1 MNKNNSKIMKKII
14 LTIASL
20 ALGAAVMSAQDLKA
34 VSELFNSGAE
44 SLNNGAKT
52 EALASF
58 QNALSQAT
66 ALGDEGKEVVDN
78 CKNIIPNL
86 MISIAKDL
94 FKEDKIDDAIAKAA
108 EALAF
113 AKEFNIAEGIEDAT
127 NVIGQF
133 RFQKG
138 NDALNAKD
146 FAGAVEAYRSVLDGD
161 PANGAAALRLGM
173 ALAGSGDTAA
183 AEEAYKTAAA
193 NGQEAAANKQLG
205 NLALK
210 AAAAALKT
218 KDFQGALENAL
229 KSAEFNPSANA
240 FKIAGNAAA
249 QLKKYKEAVEYF
261 GKYLSINPNAADA
274 AQIKTTVEAL
284 KKLAQ

>member
-1 MNKNNSKIMKKII
+1 MKKII
-14 LTIASL
+14 LTLAFL
-20 ALGAAVMSAQDLKA
+20 ALGAALVSAQDLKA
-34 VSELFNSGAE
+34 VSEVFNSGAE
-44 SLNNGAKT
+44 ALNNGAKT

-58 QNALSQAT
+58 QDALTQAT

-94 FKEDKIDDAIAKAA
+94 FKEDKIDEAIGKAN

-113 AKEFNIAEGIEDAT
+113 AKEYEIAEEVEDAT
-127 NVIGQF
+127 KTISQF
-133 RFQKG
+133 LFQKG
-138 NDALNAKD
+138 NNALNAKD
-146 FAGAVEAYRSVLDGD
+146 FAGAAEAYKAVLDGE
-161 PANGAAALRLGM
+161 PENGAAALRLGM
-173 ALAGSGDTAA
+173 ALAGAGDTAA

-210 AAAAALKT
+210 VASAALKA
-218 KDFQGALENAL
+218 KDYQGALDNAV

-249 QLKKYKEAVEYF
+249 QLKKYKEAVDFF
-261 GKYLSINPNAADA
+261 GKYLNLNPNAADA
-274 AQIKTTVEAL
+274 AQTKATIEAL
-284 KKLAQ
+284 KKAIQ

>member
-1 MNKNNSKIMKKII
+1 MKKII
-14 LTIASL
+14 LTLASL
-20 ALGAAVMSAQDLKA
+20 ALCAAMVSAQDLKA
-34 VSELFNSGAE
+34 VSELFNSGATA
-44 SLNNGAKT
+44 LNNGAKT

-78 CKNIIPNL
+78 CKNVIPNL

-94 FKEDKIDDAIAKAA
+94 FKEDKLDDAIAKAK

-113 AKEFNIAEGIEDAT
+113 AKEFNIAEEIEDASK
-127 NVIGQF
+127 VIGQF
-133 RFQKG
+133 MFQKG

-146 FAGAVEAYRSVLDGD
+146 FGAAVEAYKDVLDAE

-173 ALAGSGDTAA
+173 ALAGAGDTAA
-183 AEEAYKTAAA
+183 AEEAYRTAAA

-210 AAAAALKT
+210 AAAAALKA
-218 KDFQGALENAL
+218 KDFQGALDNAL

-240 FKIAGNAAA
+240 FKIAGNAAT
-249 QLKKYKEAVEYF
+249 QLKKYKDAVDYF
-261 GKYLSINPNAADA
+261 GEYLNINPNAADA
-274 AQIKTTVEAL
+274 AQIKTTVETL
-284 KKLAQ
+284 KKMIQ

>member
-1 MNKNNSKIMKKII
+1 MKKVI

-34 VSELFNSGAE
+34 VSEIFNSGAE

-94 FKEDKIDDAIAKAA
+94 FKEGKVDEAIEKAK

-113 AKEFNIAEGIEDAT
+113 AKEYEIAEEVEDASK
-127 NVIGQF
+127 VIGQF
-133 RFQKG
+133 MFQKG

-146 FAGAVEAYRSVLDGD
+146 FAGAAEAYKAVLDAD
-161 PANGAAALRLGM
+161 PANGTAALRLGM
-173 ALAGSGDTAA
+173 ALAGTGDVAA
-183 AEEAYKTAAA
+183 AEEAFNIAAA
-193 NGQEAAANKQLG
+193 NGQEAAAKKQLG
-205 NLALK
+205 NIALK
-210 AAAAALKT
+210 AAAAALKA
-218 KDFQGALENAL
+218 KDYQGALDNAV
-229 KSAEFNPSANA
+229 KSAEINPSANA

-261 GKYLSINPNAADA
+261 GKYLNISPNASDA
-274 AQIKTTVEAL
+274 AQIKATVEAL
-284 KKLAQ
+284 KKAIQ

>member
-1 MNKNNSKIMKKII
+1 MKKII
-14 LTIASL
+14 LTLASL
-20 ALGAAVMSAQDLKA
+20 ALSAAVMSAQDLKT
-34 VSELFNSGAE
+34 VSEIFNSGAE

-66 ALGDEGKEVVDN
+66 ALGEEGKEVVKN

-86 MISIAKDL
+86 LVSIAKDL
-94 FKEDKIDDAIAKAA
+94 FKEDKIDDAIVKAN

-113 AKEFNIAEGIEDAT
+113 AKEFNIAEEIEDAT
-127 NVIGQF
+127 KVIGQF
-133 RFQKG
+133 LFQKG
-138 NDALNAKD
+138 NNALNAKD
-146 FAGAVEAYRSVLDGD
+146 FAGAAEAYKAVLDAD
-161 PANGAAALRLGM
+161 PENGAAALRLGM
-173 ALAGSGDTAA
+173 ALAGTGDIAA
-183 AEEAYKTAAA
+183 AEEAYKVAAA

-210 AAAAALKT
+210 AASADLKA
-218 KDFQGALENAL
+218 KNYQGALDNAL
-229 KSAEFNPSANA
+229 KSAEINPSANA
-240 FKIAGNAAA
+240 YKIAGNAAA

-261 GKYLSINPNAADA
+261 SKYLNINPNAADA

-284 KKLAQ
+284 KKMAQ

>member
-1 MNKNNSKIMKKII
+1 MKKII
-14 LTIASL
+14 LTLASL
-20 ALGAAVMSAQDLKA
+20 ALCAAMVSAQDLKA
-34 VSELFNSGAE
+34 VSELFNSGATA
-44 SLNNGAKT
+44 LNNGAKT

-78 CKNIIPNL
+78 CKNVIPNL
-86 MISIAKDL
+86 MISIAKDF
-94 FKEDKIDDAIAKAA
+94 FKEDKLDDAIAKAK

-113 AKEFNIAEGIEDAT
+113 AKEFNIAEEIEDASK
-127 NVIGQF
+127 VIGQF
-133 RFQKG
+133 MFQKG

-146 FAGAVEAYRSVLDGD
+146 FGAAVEAYKDVLDAE

-173 ALAGSGDTAA
+173 ALAGAGDTAA
-183 AEEAYKTAAA
+183 AEEAYRTAAA

-210 AAAAALKT
+210 AAAAALKA
-218 KDFQGALENAL
+218 KDFQGALDNAL

-240 FKIAGNAAA
+240 FKIAGNAAT
-249 QLKKYKEAVEYF
+249 QLKKYKDAVDYF
-261 GKYLSINPNAADA
+261 GKYLNINPNAADA
-274 AQIKTTVEAL
+274 AQIKTTVETL
-284 KKLAQ
+284 KKMIQ